1 LILKIIKILVRY
13 IMSDIYK
20 EELKTTTIHIPSKDI
35 YKTKDID
42 GLIKFNLKK
51 QIENVCGKYGYVLED
66 SVLVVKRSI
75 GKIVTHNGISNI
87 EYNITYRMKTILPC
101 KGDIYEAIIDSITK
115 MGLISYL
122 RLESDKIN
130 SLKES
135 PVLIIIPQMYLDK
148 ELDSYVKNQKIKV
161 EVLDKRIKY
170 RAKQIQVV
178 GKIV

>member
-1 LILKIIKILVRY
+1 
-13 IMSDIYK
+13 MSDIYK